1 MHMYKYLKSIIF
13 IFIGFILGM
22 KYSNKEIIKISNISS
37 KHWKLYEIAIRW
49 IRSQENI
56 ERYIVQ
62 NEYKRVCI
70 YGMSHLGDCL
80 TDALRKVGIEVV
92 YGIDKNADKLY
103 NQYIPIYKLSDN
115 LPTADLIIVT
125 TIMHFE
131 EIKSELEKK
140 FEKEISI
147 VSLEEVLAKL
157 KELGLQLNQSEE
169 M

>member
-22 KYSNKEIIKISNISS
+22 KYSNKEIIKMSNISS

-147 VSLEEVLAKL
+147 VSLEEVLA
-157 KELGLQLNQSEE
+157 EA
-169 M
+169 

>member
-1 MHMYKYLKSIIF
+1 MHMYKYLKSMIF

-22 KYSNKEIIKISNISS
+22 KYSNKEIIKMSNISS

-80 TDALRKVGIEVV
+80 TDALRKAGIEVV

-147 VSLEEVLAKL
+147 VSLEEVLA
-157 KELGLQLNQSEE
+157 EA
-169 M
+169 

>member
-1 MHMYKYLKSIIF
+1 
-13 IFIGFILGM
+13 M
-22 KYSNKEIIKISNISS
+22 KYSNKEIIKMSNISS

-147 VSLEEVLAKL
+147 VSLEEVLA
-157 KELGLQLNQSEE
+157 EA
-169 M
+169 

>member
-1 MHMYKYLKSIIF
+1 MIF

-22 KYSNKEIIKISNISS
+22 KYSNKEIIKMSNISS

-80 TDALRKVGIEVV
+80 TDALRKAGIEVV

-147 VSLEEVLAKL
+147 VSLEEVLA
-157 KELGLQLNQSEE
+157 EA
-169 M
+169 